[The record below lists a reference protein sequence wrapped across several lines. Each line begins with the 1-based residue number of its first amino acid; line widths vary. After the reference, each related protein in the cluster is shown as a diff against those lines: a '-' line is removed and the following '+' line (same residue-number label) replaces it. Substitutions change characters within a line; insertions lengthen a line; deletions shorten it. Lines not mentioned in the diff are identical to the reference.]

1 MSLVNLQYM
10 LKYAREKTYIAMLIS
25 WLNSPMQ
32 ELIQKE
38 NVHIN
43 CEKGAQIIIL
53 ANKLAPQ

>member
-1 MSLVNLQYM
+1 M

-38 NVHIN
+38 KVDIN